1 MSSSNLEQMPSG
13 SSNDNSDNNNNHNC
27 SRLTS
32 IRNYKLPNWFPHVS
46 FVYPLIFP
54 LLSIH
59 SVFDSHFYLLDNFHT
74 APSVGFHS
82 WQIKLKCSLFGN
94 ICTMTW
100 KQYTVTKWGTESFVV
115 AGGREKYPA
124 MGYWLP
130 TETQTS
136 PEAGSSFI
144 QNLYFN

>member
-1 MSSSNLEQMPSG
+1 MHLCDLSVSLPVCPEFLARYSQPGHPARVHLFPQDEQQQLRAMPSG

-94 ICTMTW
+94 ICTMT
-100 KQYTVTKWGTESFVV
+100 
-115 AGGREKYPA
+115 
-124 MGYWLP
+124 
-130 TETQTS
+130 
-136 PEAGSSFI
+136 
-144 QNLYFN
+144 